1 MGGGVIRMNEKKPMP
16 DDHSWFWHEGFK
28 DAIAGRRRD
37 APDPIGSLPR
47 SWQLADYFE
56 GYEAG
61 EEERFP
67 PEQNYLC
74 RKLMT
79 RPFSASPR
87 STHDARYATAGCRC
101 TLCLRWWIRPYR
113 SSPP

>member
-74 RKLMT
+74 RKCGWTADADDASFFGIPEKHT
-79 RPFSASPR
+79 RCPVCNGRLSMYSLPAMV
-87 STHDARYATAGCRC
+87 D
-101 TLCLRWWIRPYR
+101 
-113 SSPP
+113 